1 MAKCNINKLAAQKLG
16 YKTLDRSAEVDFT
29 IKEDIDACVKINTR
43 KFIETTNSGAYSKT
57 TKPEDMINPCGGFGC
72 KTTGTLFIT
81 SKDETGEG
89 ETPQT
94 VHTSIGKFS
103 TISDATSYAGGI
115 VYFYVN
121 VPAEGEYTVTVKLS
135 DISDEAQDNADIYTT
150 TLSANASGFYPVSIS
165 LAQAPQEMS
174 GEGWQESQSGTVISI
189 EVSKTDESA
198 ESIQIGLSTIMFFDG
213 LEDLEG
219 NIVVKLG
226 CLTGIDGDDTID
238 ALDDTCTQAGYDPSS
253 TEVSSDLNF
262 STWTPNALELNPLL
276 QRGDVTDGFI
286 IERVSRTIELDG
298 DYGVITIAD
307 AYAEECGF
315 VYVAL
320 NDDCNVTDSVF
331 KRVNMPTLVDLNERQ
346 FQLVNSSTN
355 PSVDFVGTK
364 VYFNKDL
371 VGKDVFISYPQQV
384 EVEEHYYATDENLNG
399 KKVEMTYVKEREDGV
414 KEIHIYRN
422 VLITSFPR
430 ALSNENNEKSLSLTV
445 KKGANGHYYDI
456 YIVSSAS

>member
-1 MAKCNINKLAAQKLG
+1 MKCNINKLASRKLG
-16 YKTLDRSAEVDFT
+16 YKTLDKTAEVDFT

-43 KFIETTNSGAYSKT
+43 KFIETDGASAYSKT

-81 SKDETGEG
+81 SKEETVEG

-94 VHTSIGKFS
+94 KHTAMGKFS
-103 TISDATSYAGGI
+103 TISDAVSYAGGI

-121 VPAEGEYTVTVKLS
+121 VPSEGTYTLKTKLS
-135 DISDEAQDNADIYTT
+135 DISDKEQANADVYET
-150 TLSANASGFYPVSIS
+150 TLVAGAQGFYPVSIS
-165 LAQAPQEMS
+165 LAKAPQEMI

-189 EVSKTDESA
+189 EVSKIDESA
-198 ESIQIGLSTIMFFDG
+198 ESIQVGLSTIMFFDG

-219 NIVVKLG
+219 NTVVKLG
-226 CLTGIDGDDTID
+226 CLTGIEGDDTID

-253 TEVSSDLNF
+253 TSVEATLNF

-276 QRGDVTDGFI
+276 QKGDVTDGFI
-286 IERVSRTIELDG
+286 LERVNKKIELEG

-307 AYAEECGF
+307 AYAEECGN

-331 KRVNMPTLVDLNERQ
+331 KRVNMPTLVELNERQ
-346 FQLVNSSTN
+346 FQVVNSSTN
-355 PSVDFVGTK
+355 PGVDFVGTK
-364 VYFNKDL
+364 VYVNKDL
-371 VGKDVFISYPQQV
+371 VGKEVFISYPQQV

-399 KKVEMTYVKEREDGV
+399 KKVEMVYIKEREDGV

-422 VLITSFPR
+422 ALITSFPR
-430 ALSNENNEKSLSLTV
+430 SLSNENNEKSMSVTF
-445 KKGANGHYYDI
+445 KKDANGHYYDVYVI
-456 YIVSSAS
+456 SSAS